1 MSNQMIKCDSVD
13 FQQLVNENTTL
24 SLSTQTK
31 MVELLNNTFTD
42 EETRWYIGNLYMYM
56 NYHPTNDYPI
66 DLENV
71 LKMLGFA
78 HKRNAKRTLEN
89 NFVQEEDYKVTVLP
103 REHGQF
109 STEQI
114 MLNIDTFKN

>member
-1 MSNQMIKCDSVD
+1 MIKCESVD

-56 NYHPTNDYPI
+56 NYHATNDYPI

-78 HKRNAKRTLEN
+78 HKKNAKRTLEKILYK
-89 NFVQEEDYKVTVLP
+89 EEIIK
-103 REHGQF
+103 
-109 STEQI
+109 
-114 MLNIDTFKN
+114 

>member
-1 MSNQMIKCDSVD
+1 MSNQMIKCESVD

-31 MVELLNNTFTD
+31 MVELLNNT
-42 EETRWYIGNLYMYM
+42 RWYIGNLYMYM
-56 NYHPTNDYPI
+56 NYHATNDYPI

-78 HKRNAKRTLEN
+78 HKKNAKRTLEKIL
-89 NFVQEEDYKVTVLP
+89 YK
-103 REHGQF
+103 EK
-109 STEQI
+109 I
-114 MLNIDTFKN
+114 IK

>member
-1 MSNQMIKCDSVD
+1 MIKCESVD

-31 MVELLNNTFTD
+31 MVELLNNT
-42 EETRWYIGNLYMYM
+42 RWYIGNLYMYM
-56 NYHPTNDYPI
+56 NYHATNDYPI

-78 HKRNAKRTLEN
+78 HKKNAKRTLEKIL
-89 NFVQEEDYKVTVLP
+89 YK
-103 REHGQF
+103 EK
-109 STEQI
+109 I
-114 MLNIDTFKN
+114 IK